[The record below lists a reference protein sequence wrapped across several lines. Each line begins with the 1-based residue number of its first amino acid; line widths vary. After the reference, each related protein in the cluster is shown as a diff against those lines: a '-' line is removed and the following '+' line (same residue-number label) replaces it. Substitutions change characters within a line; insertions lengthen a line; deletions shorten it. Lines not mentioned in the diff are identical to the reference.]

1 MVPAVGQEGLR
12 GRNCLVTA
20 VGMFF
25 LCNSLSLSRILNSGV
40 DEGLEGVFALIISFL

>member
-25 LCNSLSLSRILNSGV
+25 CVILYSFPEFLFLEV
-40 DEGLEGVFALIISFL
+40 DEGLEGVFALIISLQ